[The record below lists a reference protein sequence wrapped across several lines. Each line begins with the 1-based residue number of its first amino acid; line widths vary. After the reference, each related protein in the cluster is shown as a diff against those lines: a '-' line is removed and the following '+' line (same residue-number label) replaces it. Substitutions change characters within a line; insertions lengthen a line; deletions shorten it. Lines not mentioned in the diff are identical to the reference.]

1 MSTGVNVDHAFARC
15 RTLLDALLTVSS
27 LGLRSGLISISSQN
41 LHGWV
46 AFEGKH
52 IVKAVVVETAQ
63 IGRGALR
70 ALSAIP
76 NATYSYKAPEAEPA
90 YVADEVDDSKFAVA
104 HDQTTMFFGEQ
115 VVVFRN
121 PVQGVTNDGLQEHLH
136 RTMTDAEFRKGVLG
150 ENVDP
155 NDEFMKK
162 DSWLSAPEP
171 PLKDFVQH
179 RQEELAASIPLEQ
192 EFSLFAKAG
201 YAIDFRDPTAV
212 NNRRASGF
220 GAAGALPEEKT
231 ESKKRRLS
239 QLKLIAP
246 LALIF
251 GLLLGGLKCA
261 MDGTLIA
268 PDTAP
273 VETPT
278 NNGQAPFKLPAGETS
293 STPPSVTTPM
303 TAAGVKGSAAA
314 GTASTEKSGTKA
326 PRIPEPLD
334 AKEFALANDRS
345 TLFQLDQL
353 VRSYMLKKN
362 YKHAR
367 DLAGAGFRSPYATPE
382 EKQRFYLLYQES
394 VNMIKGQLTNAK

>member
-1 MSTGVNVDHAFARC
+1 
-15 RTLLDALLTVSS
+15 
-27 LGLRSGLISISSQN
+27 GLRSGLISISSQN

-192 EFSLFAKAG
+192 EFSLFA
-201 YAIDFRDPTAV
+201 
-212 NNRRASGF
+212 
-220 GAAGALPEEKT
+220 
-231 ESKKRRLS
+231 
-239 QLKLIAP
+239 
-246 LALIF
+246 
-251 GLLLGGLKCA
+251 
-261 MDGTLIA
+261 
-268 PDTAP
+268 
-273 VETPT
+273 
-278 NNGQAPFKLPAGETS
+278 
-293 STPPSVTTPM
+293 
-303 TAAGVKGSAAA
+303 
-314 GTASTEKSGTKA
+314 
-326 PRIPEPLD
+326 
-334 AKEFALANDRS
+334 
-345 TLFQLDQL
+345 
-353 VRSYMLKKN
+353 
-362 YKHAR
+362 
-367 DLAGAGFRSPYATPE
+367 
-382 EKQRFYLLYQES
+382 
-394 VNMIKGQLTNAK
+394 